1 MRISVWSSDVGSS
14 DLPCRWRFR
23 IALLPEWRTRP
34 DAHRNL
40 RGHGPIGDRVRMR
53 PGKTVGK
60 DARQREHSTQA
71 GGRSVRFLKVLVVV
85 LVVLLVAGVVTP
97 PAIIVPLIAAAARGS
112 AAVSF
117 GTSSCCKGVFPS
129 L

>member
-71 GGRSVRFLKVLVVV
+71 GGRSVRFLKVLGVVMGV
-85 LVVLLVAGVVTP
+85 LIVAGVVTLA
-97 PAIIVPLIAAAARGS
+97 AIIVQRIGGAGS
-112 AAVSF
+112 GSDD
-117 GTSSCCKGVFPS
+117 G
-129 L
+129 